1 MESCLQVS
9 DEELDGA
16 DVGGGRKIVFGKA
29 KVDALRALDATL
41 ADDIVASTKQ
51 RCFVRRLQVVRVH
64 RFMLAC

>member
-1 MESCLQVS
+1 MQVP
-9 DEELDGA
+9 DEEVDGA

-51 RCFVRRLQVVRVH
+51 RCFVRRLQALWIH
-64 RFMLAC
+64 RCLLARQL